1 MIPQMPF
8 LPPHEIGAELLYS
21 FVIIICSL
29 MIYFSTKEMYDLSA
43 YKGIKYFRQAF
54 LYFAIA
60 FFFRYFINFI
70 IVLFNVSE
78 IREFSPMHIGWL
90 SLFWFMYFSFMAA
103 FYLLYS
109 VVWKKWNHD
118 KTKIYVFNA
127 VAIPMAAIG
136 ALIGGVLI
144 NAIITLILLLVILA
158 VVLIAYKD
166 SDKHKGKSMYAIY
179 LMLFVFWI
187 LNIVDI
193 IIPRFLEMVRLL
205 IYLVSIFL
213 FMFIL
218 YKVLRKTGN

>member
-1 MIPQMPF
+1 MPF

-60 FFFRYFINFI
+60 YFFRYFINFI

-78 IREFSPMHIGWL
+78 IREISPMHIGWL
-90 SLFWFMYFSFMAA
+90 SLFVFMYFSFMAV

-118 KTKIYVFNA
+118 KAKIYLFNIFA
-127 VAIPMAAIG
+127 LAMAAIG
-136 ALIGGVLI
+136 TFIGSMLI
-144 NAIITLILLLVILA
+144 NVMITLIFLLVILV

-179 LMLFVFWI
+179 LMLFIFWI

-213 FMFIL
+213 FMLIL
-218 YKVLRKTGN
+218 YKVLRKTGT